1 VKVDGCGRGDRER
14 GLASPFLA
22 LERNYLG
29 MGTRSFGKNDTR
41 MRVCITQSWNE
52 RI

>member
-1 VKVDGCGRGDRER
+1 MKVDGCGRGDSER

-29 MGTRSFGKNDTR
+29 MGTRSFGKNDMR
-41 MRVCITQSWNE
+41 MRIWTTQSWKE
-52 RI
+52 SI